1 MKSVILAGGYGTRI
15 RPLTLSVPKPL
26 VDFCNR
32 PVIEHQIQACK
43 NAGFDHVIIAVTEHH
58 NITEPIKNLA
68 EKYSIRIDFST
79 ESTPLGTAGPL
90 RLAKDLICSDD
101 DSDEF
106 VVFNSDIIC
115 NYPLKELLESH
126 RKKSAKVTI
135 MVTTVE
141 NSSEFGVILHDE
153 NGLIKSF
160 LEKPKN
166 ATSNTI
172 NAGVYVLS
180 KEVLDH
186 IPLKNYSI
194 EKQFFPKYLKYNSS
208 YIYKLNGF
216 WSDIGKPT
224 GYLNGQN
231 LFLSHVQGSEANSCK
246 NNNDLKDGD
255 FSPLISA
262 ENSFETDSSYK
273 STETKFRHPVL
284 IHPTGVIG
292 NDCVIGPNV
301 CIGPNVV
308 IGDGCRILNSTLF
321 KEVKVESYC
330 YIADSIIGWRSL
342 IKQWCRIEGLSVFGE
357 NVIVDESLYIRG
369 CIVLPHKTINS
380 SVYEDGR
387 VII

>member
-1 MKSVILAGGYGTRI
+1 MKSVILAGGHGTRI

-26 VDFCNR
+26 VEFCNC
-32 PVIEHQIQACK
+32 PVIEHQIKACK
-43 NAGFDHVIIAVTEHH
+43 NAGFDHIIIAVTEYH
-58 NITEPIKNLA
+58 NIIEPIKQLA
-68 EKYSIRIDFST
+68 EKYAIRIDFSV

-90 RLAKDLICSDD
+90 RLAKELICSDD
-101 DSDEF
+101 DSDDF

-126 RKKSAKVTI
+126 RKNSAKVTI
-135 MVTTVE
+135 LVTTVE

-166 ATSNTI
+166 STSNTI
-172 NAGVYVLS
+172 NAGVYVLN

-208 YIYKLNGF
+208 YIYKLDGF

-224 GYLNGQN
+224 GYLNGQH
-231 LFLSHVQGSEANSCK
+231 LYLSHVQQSESKANK
-246 NNNDLKDGD
+246 MENNQKENEV
-255 FSPLISA
+255 SPVQSPM
-262 ENSFETDSSYK
+262 NSFETTSSYQ
-273 STETKFRHPVL
+273 SSETKLKQPVL
-284 IHPTGVIG
+284 IHPTCVIG
-292 NDCVIGPNV
+292 NGCMIGPNV

-321 KEVKVESYC
+321 REVKVESYC
-330 YIADSIIGWRSL
+330 YIEDSIIGWKSL
-342 IKQWCRIEGLSVFGE
+342 IKQWVST
-357 NVIVDESLYIRG
+357 
-369 CIVLPHKTINS
+369 H
-380 SVYEDGR
+380 
-387 VII
+387 